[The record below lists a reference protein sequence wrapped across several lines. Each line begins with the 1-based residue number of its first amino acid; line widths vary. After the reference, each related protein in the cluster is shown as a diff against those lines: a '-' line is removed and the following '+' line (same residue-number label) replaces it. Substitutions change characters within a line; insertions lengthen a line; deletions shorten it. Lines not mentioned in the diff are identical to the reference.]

1 MENEEILANEVME
14 ATEETIIH
22 DSTKTLK
29 TLGII
34 GGALLVG
41 GLAYKYAIKPMIQKH
56 KDSKNVDK
64 NIIDI
69 FYNAAEE
76 ADFNEASDSEEE

>member
-1 MENEEILANEVME
+1 MKNEEILANDVME
-14 ATEETIIH
+14 TTEETIIH

-41 GLAYKYAIKPMIQKH
+41 GLAYKYEIKPMIQMYKVLR
-56 KDSKNVDK
+56 SRMAEKNSDEN
-64 NIIDI
+64 NID
-69 FYNAAEE
+69 AKE
-76 ADFNEASDSEEE
+76 DDSEEE

>member
-1 MENEEILANEVME
+1 MENKDIMTNEVME
-14 ATEETIIH
+14 ATEETIMN

-56 KDSKNVDK
+56 KDSKNVDED
-64 NIIDI
+64 IID
-69 FYNAAEE
+69 AEE
-76 ADFNEASDSEEE
+76 ADFNEVSDSEEE

>member
-1 MENEEILANEVME
+1 MENKEIMTNEVTE
-14 ATEETIIH
+14 VAEETIMD
-22 DSTKTLK
+22 DSAKTLK

-56 KDSKNVDK
+56 KDSKNVDE
-64 NIIDI
+64 NIID
-69 FYNAAEE
+69 AEE
-76 ADFNEASDSEEE
+76 ADFNEVSDSEEE

>member
-1 MENEEILANEVME
+1 MENKDIMTNEVME
-14 ATEETIIH
+14 ATEETIMN

-56 KDSKNVDK
+56 KDSKNVDE
-64 NIIDI
+64 DI
-69 FYNAAEE
+69 VDADE
-76 ADFNEASDSEEE
+76 ADFNEVSDSEEE

>member
-1 MENEEILANEVME
+1 MENKDIMTNEVME
-14 ATEETIIH
+14 ATEETIMN

-56 KDSKNVDK
+56 KDSKNVDED
-64 NIIDI
+64 IID
-69 FYNAAEE
+69 AEE
-76 ADFNEASDSEEE
+76 ADFNEVSNSEEE

>member
-1 MENEEILANEVME
+1 MENKDIMTNEVME
-14 ATEETIIH
+14 ATEETIMN

-56 KDSKNVDK
+56 KDSKNIDEDIVD
-64 NIIDI
+64 
-69 FYNAAEE
+69 AEE
-76 ADFNEASDSEEE
+76 ADFNEVSDCEEE

>member
-1 MENEEILANEVME
+1 MENKEIMTNEVME
-14 ATEETIIH
+14 ATEETIMN

-34 GGALLVG
+34 GGALLIG

-56 KDSKNVDK
+56 KDSKNVDE
-64 NIIDI
+64 DI
-69 FYNAAEE
+69 NDAKE
-76 ADFNEASDSEEE
+76 ADFNEVSDSEEE

>member
-1 MENEEILANEVME
+1 MKNKDIMTNEVME
-14 ATEETIIH
+14 ATEETIMN

-56 KDSKNVDK
+56 KDSKNVDE
-64 NIIDI
+64 DI
-69 FYNAAEE
+69 VDAEE
-76 ADFNEASDSEEE
+76 SDFNEVSDSEEE

>member
-1 MENEEILANEVME
+1 MENEEILANEAME
-14 ATEETIIH
+14 VTEETIIH

-41 GLAYKYAIKPMIQKH
+41 GLAYKYAIKPMVQKH
-56 KDSKNVDK
+56 RASRLWMTEQNSDENS
-64 NIIDI
+64 ID
-69 FYNAAEE
+69 AKE
-76 ADFNEASDSEEE
+76 DDSEEE

>member
-1 MENEEILANEVME
+1 MKNEEIMTNEAME
-14 ATEETIIH
+14 VTEETIMN
-22 DSTKTLK
+22 DSAKTLK

-41 GLAYKYAIKPMIQKH
+41 GLAYKYAIKPIIQKH
-56 KDSKNVDK
+56 KDSKNLDK

-76 ADFNEASDSEEE
+76 ADFKEDDSEEE

>member
-1 MENEEILANEVME
+1 MENKEIMANEVME
-14 ATEETIIH
+14 TTEETIIH

-41 GLAYKYAIKPMIQKH
+41 GLTYKYAIKPMIQKH
-56 KDSKNVDK
+56 KASRLWIDEKNSDE
-64 NIIDI
+64 NIID
-69 FYNAAEE
+69 A
-76 ADFNEASDSEEE
+76 NEDDSEEE

>member
-1 MENEEILANEVME
+1 MENKDIMTNEVME
-14 ATEETIIH
+14 ATEETIMN

-34 GGALLVG
+34 GGALLIG

-56 KDSKNVDK
+56 KDSKNIDEDIVD
-64 NIIDI
+64 
-69 FYNAAEE
+69 AEE
-76 ADFNEASDSEEE
+76 ADFNEVSDSEEE

>member
-1 MENEEILANEVME
+1 MENKEILVNDVME
-14 ATEETIIH
+14 TTEETIIH

-56 KDSKNVDK
+56 KDSKNLDE

-69 FYNAAEE
+69 FYNATKE
-76 ADFNEASDSEEE
+76 DDSEEE

>member
-1 MENEEILANEVME
+1 MENKDIMTNEVME
-14 ATEETIIH
+14 ATEETIMN

-34 GGALLVG
+34 GGALLIG

-56 KDSKNVDK
+56 KDSKNVDE
-64 NIIDI
+64 DI
-69 FYNAAEE
+69 VDAEE
-76 ADFNEASDSEEE
+76 SNFNEVSDSEEE

>member
-1 MENEEILANEVME
+1 MENKEIMTNEVME
-14 ATEETIIH
+14 ATEETIMN
-22 DSTKTLK
+22 DSAKTLK

-56 KDSKNVDK
+56 KDSKNVDE
-64 NIIDI
+64 NIID
-69 FYNAAEE
+69 AEE
-76 ADFNEASDSEEE
+76 ADFNEVSDSEEE

>member
-1 MENEEILANEVME
+1 MENKDIMTNEVME
-14 ATEETIIH
+14 ATEETIMN

-56 KDSKNVDK
+56 KDSKNIDEDIVD
-64 NIIDI
+64 
-69 FYNAAEE
+69 AEE
-76 ADFNEASDSEEE
+76 ADFNEVSDSEEE

>member
-1 MENEEILANEVME
+1 MENEEILANEAME
-14 ATEETIIH
+14 VTEETIIH

-41 GLAYKYAIKPMIQKH
+41 GLAYKYAIKPMVQKH
-56 KDSKNVDK
+56 RAEQNSDENS
-64 NIIDI
+64 ID
-69 FYNAAEE
+69 AKE
-76 ADFNEASDSEEE
+76 DDSEEE

>member
-1 MENEEILANEVME
+1 MENKDIMTNEVME
-14 ATEETIIH
+14 ATEETIMN

-34 GGALLVG
+34 GGALLIG

-56 KDSKNVDK
+56 KDSKNVDE
-64 NIIDI
+64 DI
-69 FYNAAEE
+69 VDAEE
-76 ADFNEASDSEEE
+76 SDFNEVSDSEEE

>member
-1 MENEEILANEVME
+1 MENKDIMTNEVME
-14 ATEETIIH
+14 ATEETIMN

-56 KDSKNVDK
+56 KNSKNVDE
-64 NIIDI
+64 DI
-69 FYNAAEE
+69 VDAEE
-76 ADFNEASDSEEE
+76 ADFNEVSDSEEE

>member
-1 MENEEILANEVME
+1 MEYKDIMTNEVME
-14 ATEETIIH
+14 ATEETIMN

-56 KDSKNVDK
+56 KDSKNVDE
-64 NIIDI
+64 DI
-69 FYNAAEE
+69 VDAEE
-76 ADFNEASDSEEE
+76 ADFNEVSDSEEE

>member
-1 MENEEILANEVME
+1 MENKDIMTNEVME
-14 ATEETIIH
+14 ATEETIMN

-56 KDSKNVDK
+56 KDSKNVDED
-64 NIIDI
+64 IID
-69 FYNAAEE
+69 AEE
-76 ADFNEASDSEEE
+76 SDFNEVSDSEEE

>member
-1 MENEEILANEVME
+1 MENEEILANEAME
-14 ATEETIIH
+14 VTEETIIH

-56 KDSKNVDK
+56 KDSRLWIAEQNSDE
-64 NIIDI
+64 NSID
-69 FYNAAEE
+69 AKE
-76 ADFNEASDSEEE
+76 DDSEEE

>member
-1 MENEEILANEVME
+1 MENKEILANDVME
-14 ATEETIIH
+14 TTEETIIH

-41 GLAYKYAIKPMIQKH
+41 GLYYKNVIKPMINPMIQKH
-56 KDSKNVDK
+56 KASRLWMAEKNSDE
-64 NIIDI
+64 NIID
-69 FYNAAEE
+69 AKE
-76 ADFNEASDSEEE
+76 DDSEEE

>member
-1 MENEEILANEVME
+1 MENKDIMTNEVME
-14 ATEETIIH
+14 ATEETIMN

-56 KDSKNVDK
+56 KDSKNVDE
-64 NIIDI
+64 DI
-69 FYNAAEE
+69 VDAEE
-76 ADFNEASDSEEE
+76 ADFNEVSDSEEE

>member
-1 MENEEILANEVME
+1 MENKDIMTNEVME
-14 ATEETIIH
+14 ATEETIMN

-34 GGALLVG
+34 GGALLIG

-56 KDSKNVDK
+56 KDSKNVDE
-64 NIIDI
+64 DI
-69 FYNAAEE
+69 VDAEE
-76 ADFNEASDSEEE
+76 ADFNEVSDSEEE

>member
-1 MENEEILANEVME
+1 MENKEIMTNEVME
-14 ATEETIIH
+14 ATEETIMN
-22 DSTKTLK
+22 DSAKTLK

-56 KDSKNVDK
+56 KDSKNVDED
-64 NIIDI
+64 IID
-69 FYNAAEE
+69 AEE
-76 ADFNEASDSEEE
+76 ADFNEVSDSEEE

>member
-1 MENEEILANEVME
+1 MENKEILVNDVME
-14 ATEETIIH
+14 TTEETIIH

-41 GLAYKYAIKPMIQKH
+41 GLTYKYAIKPTIQMRKALRLWMAE
-56 KDSKNVDK
+56 KNSDE
-64 NIIDI
+64 NIID
-69 FYNAAEE
+69 AKE
-76 ADFNEASDSEEE
+76 DDSEEE

>member
-1 MENEEILANEVME
+1 MENKDIMTNEVME
-14 ATEETIIH
+14 ATDETIMN

-56 KDSKNVDK
+56 KDSKNVDE
-64 NIIDI
+64 DI
-69 FYNAAEE
+69 VDAEE
-76 ADFNEASDSEEE
+76 ADFNEVSDSEEE

>member
-1 MENEEILANEVME
+1 MENKEIMTNEVME
-14 ATEETIIH
+14 ATEETIVN
-22 DSTKTLK
+22 DSVKTLK

-56 KDSKNVDK
+56 KDSKNVDED
-64 NIIDI
+64 IID
-69 FYNAAEE
+69 AEE
-76 ADFNEASDSEEE
+76 ADFNEVSNSEEE

>member
-1 MENEEILANEVME
+1 MENKDIMTNEVME
-14 ATEETIIH
+14 ATEETIMN

-56 KDSKNVDK
+56 KDSKNVDE
-64 NIIDI
+64 DI
-69 FYNAAEE
+69 VDAEE
-76 ADFNEASDSEEE
+76 ADFNEVSDSKEE

>member
-1 MENEEILANEVME
+1 MENKDIMTNEVME
-14 ATEETIIH
+14 ETEETIMN

-56 KDSKNVDK
+56 KDSKNVDE
-64 NIIDI
+64 DI
-69 FYNAAEE
+69 VDAEE
-76 ADFNEASDSEEE
+76 ADFNEVSDSEEE

>member
-1 MENEEILANEVME
+1 MENKDIMTNEVME
-14 ATEETIIH
+14 ATEETIMN

-34 GGALLVG
+34 GGTLLVG

-56 KDSKNVDK
+56 KDSKNIDEDIVD
-64 NIIDI
+64 
-69 FYNAAEE
+69 AEE
-76 ADFNEASDSEEE
+76 ADFNEVSDSEEE

>member
-1 MENEEILANEVME
+1 MENKDIMTNEVME
-14 ATEETIIH
+14 ATEETIMN

-56 KDSKNVDK
+56 KDSKNVDE
-64 NIIDI
+64 DI
-69 FYNAAEE
+69 VDAEE
-76 ADFNEASDSEEE
+76 SDFNEVSDSEEE

>member
-1 MENEEILANEVME
+1 MENEEIMTNEAME
-14 ATEETIIH
+14 VTEETIMN
-22 DSTKTLK
+22 DSAKTLK

-56 KDSKNVDK
+56 KDSKNLDK
-64 NIIDI
+64 DIIDI

-76 ADFNEASDSEEE
+76 ADFKEDDSKEE

>member
-1 MENEEILANEVME
+1 MENEEIMTNEVME
-14 ATEETIIH
+14 ATEETIMN

-56 KDSKNVDK
+56 KDSKNLDN

-69 FYNAAEE
+69 FARAAGE
-76 ADFNEASDSEEE
+76 ADFNEDDSEEE